1 MTRPLPPRADRATAT
16 PERRALQDALAW
28 PIAITLLV
36 GAAIVFVLPRVVPLR
51 FMTLAV
57 GAVFALVTISL
68 TAVLS
73 RLVERWLRRHAAALA
88 TVAERQVQLVGV
100 AGLPTAT
107 GDGALVPLASAYAD
121 AGARAALDS
130 AAREMSELLARLGD
144 DAATAIGRAAAVVHE
159 SSVPRSG
166 SAADVF
172 ASAHDVA
179 AISVHDASTAHVTTA
194 AAFNAITACTDAL
207 RRVTAAVPDP
217 REPVDLVHVVRD
229 AVNAAMASDDTGT
242 VHLTLDTDRGMVLID
257 EARLRDHV
265 RELLHLAREASAPGA
280 TVTVHVSRIFRT
292 SIEEAPVRRTG
303 DSPLTIVPRATAD
316 TLRAWVLRAQPGAEV
331 LSVIVTDAGVP
342 MGNEFGQRSFDPFAI
357 VRPGDPLGV
366 TLATIRRTV
375 SAARGTIWI
384 AGSREGGTAVH
395 MLLPIAVS

>member
-36 GAAIVFVLPRVVPLR
+36 GAAIVFVLPRVVPPR
-51 FMTLAV
+51 FITLAV

-68 TAVLS
+68 VSVLS

-88 TVAERQVQLVGV
+88 TVAEQQVQLVGV

-107 GDGALVPLASAYAD
+107 GDGALIPLASAYAD

-144 DAATAIGRAAAVVHE
+144 DAATAIGRAAAVV
-159 SSVPRSG
+159 SSVQRSG
-166 SAADVF
+166 SAADVL
-172 ASAHDVA
+172 ASARDVA
-179 AISVHDASTAHVTTA
+179 SVSVHDASSAHVTATA
-194 AAFNAITACTDAL
+194 AINAIMACADAL

-217 REPVDLVHVVRD
+217 REPVDVVHVVRD
-229 AVNAAMASDDTGT
+229 AVHAAMTSNDTGT

-265 RELLHLAREASAPGA
+265 RDLLHLAREASAPGA

-292 SIEEAPVRRTG
+292 SIEEAPVRRMG
-303 DSPLTIVPRATAD
+303 DSPLTIVPRAAAD
-316 TLRAWVLRAQPGAEV
+316 ALRAWVLRAQPGAEV
-331 LSVIVTDAGVP
+331 LSVIVTDAGTPIANVR
-342 MGNEFGQRSFDPFAI
+342 EQRAFDPFAI
-357 VRPGDPLGV
+357 TRPGDPLGV

-395 MLLPIAVS
+395 MLLPIAVT

>member
-36 GAAIVFVLPRVVPLR
+36 GAAIVFVLPRVVPPR
-51 FMTLAV
+51 FITLAV

-68 TAVLS
+68 VSVLS

-88 TVAERQVQLVGV
+88 TVAEQQVQLVGV

-107 GDGALVPLASAYAD
+107 GDGALIPLASAYAD

-144 DAATAIGRAAAVVHE
+144 DAATAIGRAAAVV
-159 SSVPRSG
+159 SSVQRSG
-166 SAADVF
+166 SAADVL
-172 ASAHDVA
+172 ASARDVA
-179 AISVHDASTAHVTTA
+179 AVSVHDASSAHVTTTTA
-194 AAFNAITACTDAL
+194 TNAIMACADAL

-217 REPVDLVHVVRD
+217 REPVDVVHVVRD
-229 AVNAAMASDDTGT
+229 AVHAAMTSNDTGT

-265 RELLHLAREASAPGA
+265 RDLLHLAREASAPGA

-292 SIEEAPVRRTG
+292 SIEEAPVRRMG
-303 DSPLTIVPRATAD
+303 DSPLTIVPRAAAD
-316 TLRAWVLRAQPGAEV
+316 ALRAWVLRAQPGAEV
-331 LSVIVTDAGVP
+331 LSVIVTDAGTPIANVR
-342 MGNEFGQRSFDPFAI
+342 EQRAFDPFAI
-357 VRPGDPLGV
+357 TRPGDPLGV

-395 MLLPIAVS
+395 MLLPIAVT